1 MAGMADNNQQ
11 LGTHSAAAGQALDL
25 TGLAVLSVAEIETAE
40 EEGFLAGNQE
50 YLDLSFLSV
59 AELADC
65 ITREDELLR
74 QFRSAPDSGA
84 AERAFLASRG
94 VQDDVEALWHLDVGV
109 AAATVAL
116 IASGAHPFLS
126 CNGGILGAHH
136 SRQHPLVRFYLQDL
150 APQHLRDWLAGS
162 GLSLSNEEGILV
174 LHAERLEPFSMFA
187 RLALETLSENDR

>member
-1 MAGMADNNQQ
+1 MVGMADDDQQ
-11 LGTHSAAAGQALDL
+11 MGTHGAAAGQALDL
-25 TGLAVLSVAEIETAE
+25 TGLAVLSVAEIEAAE
-40 EEGFLAGNQE
+40 DEGFLAGNQE

-59 AELADC
+59 TDLADC
-65 ITREDELLR
+65 ISREDQLLG
-74 QFRSAPDSGA
+74 QFRGAPDSGA
-84 AERAFLASRG
+84 AERAFLANRE

-126 CNGGILGAHH
+126 CNGGVLGAHH
-136 SRQHPLVRFYLQDL
+136 SRPHPLVRFYLQNL
-150 APQHLRDWLAGS
+150 APRHLGDWLAGS

-174 LHAERLEPFSMFA
+174 LHAERLEPFSVFA